1 MIATSE
7 PRGPEGPWLGQDAAY
22 AARNVRFG
30 PETSRRSLAARAR
43 RAPGCASC
51 CLDGHSHRCP
61 IATVAPADIRIATVL
76 RFSCC
81 RFHRHPVNR
90 VLVIRIAARSPAQ
103 VDQTS
108 ASSTSGAVG
117 GLHPL
122 ERLRHTR
129 SRGGLHGTSGW
140 HIRVAHPGGTSGWH
154 IRVAHPGGTS
164 GWHIRVASSPQ
175 EHARGKFSGIRSWRA
190 TPSRRGNVR
199 GCRVYAAETP
209 PLDTNHILFRRRSCA
224 RSPSTAWHRC
234 CSSRHRAPLD
244 GRCGVMACRIP
255 LLLEKRT

>member
-140 HIRVAHPGGTSGWH
+140 HIRVA
-154 IRVAHPGGTS
+154 
-164 GWHIRVASSPQ
+164 SSPQ